1 MSPRLFHKALMTLW
15 LTSSPAIAQADP
27 ASPEQQTATQGTTL
41 TSDQVRALIDSA
53 VRQAI
58 EANNQTSSQLKL
70 LSSKVDTIENQNTNE
85 ALSIIKEIRDKTNTK
100 TLEKL
105 SDDENVDV
113 FQLSRNAAVN
123 LSAQKFDPA
132 REKIKSDARTIA
144 ASLSGFLAGRKSTET
159 AWAKNEQT
167 YVETI
172 KSSLQ
177 SATRISL
184 NSAIERQVFSDMV
197 KHMDLFSGEDSI
209 ALKTALIGGGGV
221 TSLISGISI
230 AVRGDEPISRGQGIA
245 LASGAIALCAGSIW
259 ELLQKNETVDKIA
272 NAVARNQAFANA
284 ARSIESQAA
293 ALAQEEN
300 ECLKATEKLTDE
312 VDIAESLADCM
323 SITSRRVLAYT
334 AGTTVLRGYLTAGGI
349 GGIHPNAKNS
359 EAVKGYIDSLESK
372 TLQLKESYEK
382 ISTTVRTDGARL
394 RSLRKIQP
402 ARTAATL
409 QMEQLLKEMR
419 AAVGIEDAS
428 RASEPIT
435 EQGPK

>member
-1 MSPRLFHKALMTLW
+1 MSSQFFYKTLVI
-15 LTSSPAIAQADP
+15 LQLASPAAIAETDP
-27 ASPEQQTATQGTTL
+27 APSAQQTNPPTTYM
-41 TSDQVRALIDSA
+41 TPEQVRALIDSA
-53 VRQAI
+53 VRQAV
-58 EANNQTSSQLKL
+58 EANNQTSIQLKT
-70 LSSKVDTIENQNTNE
+70 LSNKVDTIENQNTNE

-100 TLEKL
+100 ILEKL

-132 REKIKSDARTIA
+132 REKIKSDSRTIA
-144 ASLSGFLAGRKSTET
+144 ASLSGFLSGRKNTES

-172 KSSLQ
+172 KSSLR
-177 SATRISL
+177 SATQISL
-184 NSAIERQVFSDMV
+184 NSAIERQVFSEMV

-230 AVRGDEPISRGQGIA
+230 AVKGDEPISRGQGIA

-293 ALAQEEN
+293 ALAQQEN
-300 ECLKATEKLTDE
+300 ECLNAIEKLTDE
-312 VDIAESLADCM
+312 VDIAESLASCM
-323 SITSRRVLAYT
+323 SITSRRVLSYT

-382 ISTTVRTDGARL
+382 ISTNVRTDGARL
-394 RSLRKIQP
+394 RSLRKTQP
-402 ARTAATL
+402 ARTAATI
-409 QMEQLLKEMR
+409 QMEQFLKEMR
-419 AAVGIEDAS
+419 AAVGIEDPP
-428 RASEPIT
+428 RTPEPVT
-435 EQGPK
+435 ERGPQ